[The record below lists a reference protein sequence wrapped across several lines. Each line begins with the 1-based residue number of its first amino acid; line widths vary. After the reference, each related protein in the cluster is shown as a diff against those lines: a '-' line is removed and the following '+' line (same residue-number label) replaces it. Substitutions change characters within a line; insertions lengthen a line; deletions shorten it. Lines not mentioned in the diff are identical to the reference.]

1 MTNRHESRTKAYRY
15 IIEQV
20 KKGNLGP
27 GHDIE
32 ETLAD
37 VDYISLGDL
46 VKLKEGLVDPSPEL
60 AAALKKLLRP
70 VASGTEIDDHLVTPF
85 LPEK

>member
-1 MTNRHESRTKAYRY
+1 MNVQDFDKQKPCVIIPVIYRALSRSSQLTNRHESRTKAYRY

-46 VKLKEGLVDPSPEL
+46 VKLKEGLVDPSPE
-60 AAALKKLLRP
+60 
-70 VASGTEIDDHLVTPF
+70 
-85 LPEK
+85 